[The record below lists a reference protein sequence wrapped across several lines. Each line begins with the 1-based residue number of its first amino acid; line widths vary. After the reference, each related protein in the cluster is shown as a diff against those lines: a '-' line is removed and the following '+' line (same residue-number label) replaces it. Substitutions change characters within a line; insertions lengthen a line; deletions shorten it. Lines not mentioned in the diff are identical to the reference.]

1 MSSNKHD
8 YCILDSSAL
17 IALLVQEKGYEKVVE
32 ILPQSIMSSVNVAE
46 VAKFLKE
53 RNKLEDEQIQNT
65 IYSLID
71 QILPFDDKLAF
82 LSAGIIDKTR
92 ALGLSLGDRACISL
106 GLSTGYSIHTAD
118 KAWAQLDLDCTIHL
132 IR

>member
-1 MSSNKHD
+1 MNPNKAK
-8 YCILDSSAL
+8 YFILDASAL
-17 IALLVQEKGYEKVVE
+17 IALLIQERGYEKVVE

-53 RNKLEDEQIQNT
+53 RNKLDDGQIQNT
-65 IYSLID
+65 IYSLIE

-82 LSAGIIDKTR
+82 LSSSIIDKTKTF
-92 ALGLSLGDRACISL
+92 GLSLGDRACIAL
-106 GLSTGYSIHTAD
+106 GLTTGYLIYTAD
-118 KAWAQLDLDCTIHL
+118 KAWAELKLECTIKL